1 MKKLNNNCF
10 ICRVQCTFMK
20 QIILIILIYLPF
32 GSFSQILT
40 KKQESAIKNTIASQF
55 GTSSLDGYNLYLGRA
70 NFQYLD
76 GITLFNPQGYNY
88 VFKLTSDTLF
98 RLDHSRFHGAD
109 HFRFLFTYKHTY
121 YALGGYGHFTTNN
134 ILKYFNFSTNEWCFV
149 SCQGEIPPYIL
160 GPAYV
165 HGKYLYSFNNLKVGN
180 NVVKDQFDT
189 NAYRLDIETKRWQRI
204 YSSFL
209 KNLSLEKPIVLNT
222 KKYLI
227 LIYNLNSILININLN
242 NFITIKNEAYGFA
255 LYNKFKR
262 INEDSLFFN
271 PFNDQKGKEVIL
283 DLNQIW
289 QSHAKQSKAINWEL
303 QLAQEPHN
311 PYKKM
316 LLASIVFSIVLVIL
330 LVLLLKKNK
339 SILQLTLKQN
349 NSEPNLAE
357 TIKDVDQIIE
367 NNIQKKVVENFLNS
381 QKTELSVEELD
392 ELLEISHLTDDS
404 RRLRRHRMLIE
415 FPEGFINRIKSNA
428 DKRSFIYKLNLDLL
442 KEIKKKK

>member
-1 MKKLNNNCF
+1 MIK
-10 ICRVQCTFMK
+10 
-20 QIILIILIYLPF
+20 IILVILIYLPF
-32 GSFSQILT
+32 SYFSQILT

-55 GTSSLDGYNLYLGRA
+55 GEQFAKNINLNLGST
-70 NFQYLD
+70 NFQNLAGD
-76 GITLFNPQGYNY
+76 TLFNPDGLNY
-88 VFKLTSDTLF
+88 VFKLTSDTLL
-98 RLDHSRFHGAD
+98 RLDQSIFHGAD
-109 HFRFLFTYKHTY
+109 NNRFLFTYNNKL

-134 ILKYFNFSTNEWCFV
+134 NLKQFNFTNHEWQFV
-149 SCQGEIPPYIL
+149 SCQGETPPFIL
-160 GPAYV
+160 GPAYI
-165 HGKYLYSFNNLKVGN
+165 HGKYLYSFNNFKSGN
-180 NVVKDQFDT
+180 NIVKDQFDT
-189 NAYRLDIETKRWQRI
+189 NTYRLNLETKQWQRVYNNLLIKHNIERRSI
-204 YSSFL
+204 YYT
-209 KNLSLEKPIVLNT
+209 ND
-222 KKYLI
+222 YLM
-227 LIYNLNSILININLN
+227 LYFNLNSLLINVKLN
-242 NFITIKNEAYGFA
+242 AIITINNEENGFGLA
-255 LYNKFKR
+255 NVLKR
-262 INEDSLFFN
+262 INGDSLFFE
-271 PFNDQKGKEVIL
+271 PFIEQKGKEVIL

-349 NSEPNLAE
+349 NSEPDLDE
-357 TIKDVDQIIE
+357 TVKDVDQIIE
-367 NNIQKKVVENFLNS
+367 NNIQKKVVEIFLNS

-415 FPEGFINRIKSNA
+415 FPEGFITRTKSNA

-442 KEIKKKK
+442 KEIQKKK

>member
-1 MKKLNNNCF
+1 MIK
-10 ICRVQCTFMK
+10 
-20 QIILIILIYLPF
+20 IILVILIYLPF

-55 GTSSLDGYNLYLGRA
+55 GEQFAKNINLNLGST
-70 NFQYLD
+70 NFQNLNGD
-76 GITLFNPQGYNY
+76 TLFNPNGLNY
-88 VFKLTSDTLF
+88 VFKLTSDTLL
-98 RLDHSRFHGAD
+98 RLDQSIFHGAD
-109 HFRFLFTYKHTY
+109 NNRFLFTYNNKL

-134 ILKYFNFSTNEWCFV
+134 NLKQFNFTNHEWQFV
-149 SCQGEIPPYIL
+149 SCQGETPPFIL
-160 GPAYV
+160 GPAYI
-165 HGKYLYSFNNLKVGN
+165 HGQYLYSFHNIKGGN
-180 NVVKDQFDT
+180 NVEKDLADT
-189 NAYRLDIETKRWQRI
+189 NAYRLNLETKQWQRVYNTNLI
-204 YSSFL
+204 NHKIEPRIISHSKNYLFL
-209 KNLSLEKPIVLNT
+209 L
-222 KKYLI
+222 
-227 LIYNLNSILININLN
+227 YNLNSLIINVKLN
-242 NFITIKNEAYGFA
+242 AIIIINNEEFG
-255 LYNKFKR
+255 LGLPNELKR

-271 PFNDQKGKEVIL
+271 PFIEQKGKEVIL

-289 QSHAKQSKAINWEL
+289 QSHAKQSKAINCEL

-316 LLASIVFSIVLVIL
+316 LLASIVFSIALVIL

-339 SILQLTLKQN
+339 SILQLTLKKD
-349 NSEPNLAE
+349 NSESDLDE
-357 TIKDVDQIIE
+357 TVKDVDQIIE

-404 RRLRRHRMLIE
+404 RRLRRHRMLID
-415 FPEGFINRIKSNA
+415 FPEGFITRTKSNA